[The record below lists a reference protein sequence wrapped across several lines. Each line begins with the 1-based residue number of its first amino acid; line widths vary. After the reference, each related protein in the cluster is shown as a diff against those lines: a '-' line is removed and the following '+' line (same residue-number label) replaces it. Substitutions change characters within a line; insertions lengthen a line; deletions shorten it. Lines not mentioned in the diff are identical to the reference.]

1 MRVRLRLLLEEG
13 EYKIHK
19 ITHFGNF
26 SSKALGAVDCQ
37 KYFLDKKRQAKA
49 EKITF
54 ACLSAFF
61 ELVSAQPDIVRP
73 QWRRAF
79 AEVRILFIR
88 LKL

>member
-37 KYFLDKKRQAKA
+37 KYFLDKKDRQ
-49 EKITF
+49 
-54 ACLSAFF
+54 
-61 ELVSAQPDIVRP
+61 
-73 QWRRAF
+73 
-79 AEVRILFIR
+79 R
-88 LKL
+88 LKKSPLPVYLHFLSLYRLNPEYTFICGGVPLQRYGHCSSG

>member
-1 MRVRLRLLLEEG
+1 MRVRLPLLLEER
-13 EYKIHK
+13 EYKIRK

-37 KYFLDKKRQAKA
+37 KHFLDKIRQAKA

-79 AEVRILFIR
+79 AEVRILFIWLR
-88 LKL
+88 L